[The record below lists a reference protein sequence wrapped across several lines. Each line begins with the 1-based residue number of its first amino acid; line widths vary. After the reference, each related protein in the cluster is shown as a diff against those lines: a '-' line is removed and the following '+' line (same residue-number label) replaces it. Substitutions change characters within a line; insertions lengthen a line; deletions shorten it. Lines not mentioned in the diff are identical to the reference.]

1 LRAPLLAERLG
12 EPGAGQT
19 VGRATYASSVTEF
32 NIMELIVGPLAE
44 GESIEFGDIEMADVL
59 ARFDAVDLTTPVHPL
74 PVKDVGVIEYVR
86 GELRAATSERDS
98 RGPLPRSARV
108 AEWIIRR
115 QLERYIEPDHPRAD
129 RLYVL
134 EFQGPWQYVMFGH
147 STNLLER
154 VTEHQRAASA
164 HGFALVNGWA
174 SPWVENAQPL
184 EANALF
190 YAGLLHH
197 GHYRER
203 FFDMSFEFGLK
214 IVRLIFE
221 AMSDWRARS
230 GISSSAGQP
239 ASA

>member
-1 LRAPLLAERLG
+1 M
-12 EPGAGQT
+12 
-19 VGRATYASSVTEF
+19 TEF
-32 NIMELIVGPLAE
+32 NMMELIVGPLAE
-44 GESIEFGDIEMADVL
+44 GQSVDLSDIKMADIL

-74 PVKDVGVIEYVR
+74 PAKYIEGIER
-86 GELRAATSERDS
+86 IREELRTGTQERGG
-98 RGPLPRSARV
+98 RGPLPDNAFV
-108 AEWIIRR
+108 VEWIIRSH
-115 QLERYIEPDHPRAD
+115 LELYIEPDHPRAD

-147 STNLLER
+147 TTNLLGR

-184 EANALF
+184 EYNALF

-197 GHYRER
+197 QHYRER
-203 FFDMSFEFGLK
+203 FFDMSFELGVK

-221 AMSDWRARS
+221 AMSDWRPRP
-230 GISSSAGQP
+230 GISSSTKV
-239 ASA
+239 AS